1 MNNKHWILA
10 NYEMTMKKFQTIFRL
25 HLVFIVVFGLLVT
38 GIIAGA
44 TAQNEDTFK
53 AHVTFAVIGDA
64 GSGDEAQYAVS
75 RQMFL
80 QRSRFPFDFTLMLGD
95 NIYERGESKYIVPRF
110 ESPNKDLL
118 AAGVLFYAVL
128 GNHDIVKGLEFQT
141 HYKNFNMG
149 GRRYYNFT
157 KGDGLVEFFALDSNK
172 MSKEQLAWLE
182 TSLKS
187 SSAKWKVAFLHHSL
201 YSSARMHPAY
211 VDLRKQLEPLFVKY
225 GVNAVFSGHS
235 HCYERVKPQ
244 NGVHYFTEGASG
256 EIKRNTLDRK
266 STLMAAGEDGINSF
280 IIVQVNENEMRVQA
294 IGSDGRT
301 IDTQRIAAKRAN

>member
-1 MNNKHWILA
+1 
-10 NYEMTMKKFQTIFRL
+10 MKKFKTNFSRQVLLI
-25 HLVFIVVFGLLVT
+25 IVFGLLVT

-53 AHVTFAVIGDA
+53 ADVTFAVIGDA
-64 GSGDEAQYAVS
+64 GSGDEAQFAVA
-75 RQMFL
+75 RQMVL

-110 ESPNKDLL
+110 EAPYKELL
-118 AAGVLFYAVL
+118 ASGVRFYAVL
-128 GNHDIVKGLEFQT
+128 GNHDIIKGLEFQT
-141 HYKNFNMG
+141 GYKNFNMG
-149 GRRYYNFT
+149 DRRYYNFT
-157 KGDGLVEFFALDSNK
+157 KGDGLIEFFALDSNK
-172 MSKEQLAWLE
+172 VTGEQLKWLE
-182 TSLKS
+182 DALKS
-187 SSAKWKVAFLHHSL
+187 SKATWKVAFLHHSL

-266 STLMAAGEDGINSF
+266 SILMAAGEDRINSF
-280 IIVQVNENEMRVQA
+280 IMVQVNENEMRVQA
-294 IGSDGRT
+294 IGSDGT
-301 IDTQRIAAKRAN
+301 VIDPYKFGRK